1 VNRSPW
7 AVFAAV
13 ALGTFMATLDSSI
26 VNVALPTL
34 AHTFG
39 ATVTQIEWVSLSY
52 VLTITGLLLPF
63 GRLGDSLGRRRVFL
77 AGLALFTLGSG
88 ACALSFSTG
97 TLVAARLLQGIGAS
111 MLSANSVALITAAF
125 PREIRGRA
133 LGMVGAVVGLGLTVG
148 PPIGGLML
156 THFGW
161 PSIFLINL
169 PIGVFGVLLGR
180 SVLPRE
186 PRADH
191 AAAGAAAPGGV
202 SGAARPPFDTVGALL
217 SLVFLI
223 GLTLALSRGTAWGW
237 TSPATLACGLG
248 AFAALALFIMVERR
262 AAEPL
267 VDFAFFADAA
277 FRVPMLSLF
286 ASFVALFAAVFL
298 VPFYLQRTAGMEPA
312 AVGRVLVTVPLLLLL
327 VSPVSGVLSDR
338 LGSRTLSLAG
348 LSATSL
354 GLALLAWLLGNA
366 SERPLGVLPIIGGLF
381 VVGLGQGLF
390 QPPNSSSAM
399 SSVPFER
406 LGLASGLLA
415 TMRNLGTLFG
425 IGLAAAVYEG
435 RELVYARAHTAV
447 AAAGLGMRDAFLAAA
462 LVAGSAAL
470 MVAFAPRTAHPSPPG
485 A

>member
-1 VNRSPW
+1 MSRSPW

-77 AGLALFTLGSG
+77 AGLALFTVGSG
-88 ACALSFSTG
+88 ACAFSFSTQ

-148 PPIGGLML
+148 PPVGGLML

-161 PSIFLINL
+161 PSIFLVNL

-186 PRADH
+186 PRAET
-191 AAAGAAAPGGV
+191 G
-202 SGAARPPFDTVGALL
+202 GAARPPFDVTGALL
-217 SLVFLI
+217 SLVFLV

-237 TSPATLACGLG
+237 TSPATLVCGLG
-248 AFAALALFIMVERR
+248 AFAALALFIVVERR
-262 AAEPL
+262 ATEPL

-286 ASFVALFAAVFL
+286 ASFMALFAAVFL

-327 VSPVSGVLSDR
+327 VSPVSGVLSDK

-435 RELVYARAHTAV
+435 RELVYAQTHSPV

-462 LVAGSAAL
+462 VVAGSAAL

>member
-1 VNRSPW
+1 VSRSPW

-77 AGLALFTLGSG
+77 AGLALFTIGSG
-88 ACALSFSTG
+88 ACAFSYSTA
-97 TLVAARLLQGIGAS
+97 TLVAARLLQGVGAS

-148 PPIGGLML
+148 PPVGGLIL
-156 THFGW
+156 SHFGW
-161 PSIFLINL
+161 PAIFLVNL

-180 SVLPRE
+180 AVLVRE
-186 PRADH
+186 PRA
-191 AAAGAAAPGGV
+191 AATGA
-202 SGAARPPFDTVGALL
+202 SKPPFDVLGALL
-217 SLVFLI
+217 SLVFLV

-237 TSPATLACGLG
+237 SSPATLVCGLG
-248 AFAALALFIMVERR
+248 AFAALAAFIVVERR
-262 AAEPL
+262 APDPL

-286 ASFVALFAAVFL
+286 SSFVALFAAVFL

-312 AVGRVLVTVPLLLLL
+312 AIGRVLVTVPLLLLL
-327 VSPVSGVLSDR
+327 VSPVSGVLSDK
-338 LGSRTLSLAG
+338 LGSRNLSLAG
-348 LSATSL
+348 LTATSL
-354 GLALLAWLLGNA
+354 GLALLAWMLGNA
-366 SERPLGVLPIIGGLF
+366 SAAPLGVLPIILGLF

-435 RELVYARAHTAV
+435 RELVYSRTHSPV

-470 MVAFAPRTAHPSPPG
+470 MVALSPRTAHPSPPRD
-485 A
+485 

>member
-1 VNRSPW
+1 MSRSPW

-77 AGLALFTLGSG
+77 AGLALFTVGSG
-88 ACALSFSTG
+88 ACAFSFSTQ

-133 LGMVGAVVGLGLTVG
+133 LGMVGAVVGLGLTIG
-148 PPIGGLML
+148 PPVGGLML

-161 PSIFLINL
+161 QSIFFINL
-169 PIGVFGVLLGR
+169 PIGVCGVLLGR

-186 PRADH
+186 PRAVDT
-191 AAAGAAAPGGV
+191 ATAGAATG
-202 SGAARPPFDTVGALL
+202 GAARPPFDVTGALL
-217 SLVFLI
+217 SLVFLV

-237 TSPATLACGLG
+237 TSPRTLVCGLG
-248 AFAALALFIMVERR
+248 AFAALAAFIVVERR

-286 ASFVALFAAVFL
+286 ASFMALFAAVFL
-298 VPFYLQRTAGMEPA
+298 VPFYLQRTVGMEPA

-327 VSPVSGVLSDR
+327 VSPVSGMLSDK

-354 GLALLAWLLGNA
+354 GLALLAWLLGNS

-435 RELVYARAHTAV
+435 RELVYAQTHSPV

-462 LVAGSAAL
+462 VVAGSAAL